1 MKYFCINLDRRSDR
15 WENVSNIFLQHSLD
29 VVRWSAIDCKTHN
42 ISGPRAAKLSH
53 IELLKFC
60 KNANID
66 QVIIFEDDVILCH
79 NFIDKLNTIIEKLPN
94 DWKAVSLHSF
104 KAKTTII
111 NSYIVKLLSKMHGA
125 HAMLLNA
132 NGINEVLESD
142 HRRCLED
149 IYYNSVDNFYGVSL
163 DHTLVFQNGID
174 SDIPETSALSEY
186 RKFYEKYRDLHS

>member
-15 WENVSNIFLQHSLD
+15 WRNVSDIFLKQSLD
-29 VVRWSAIDCKTHN
+29 VTRWSAVDSKIFN
-42 ISGPRAAKLSH
+42 ISGPKAAKLSH
-53 IELLKFC
+53 IELLQFC
-60 KNANID
+60 KSTNTD
-66 QVIIFEDDVILCH
+66 QIIIFEDDIVLCH

-125 HAMLLNA
+125 HAMLLNI
-132 NGINEVLESD
+132 NGINKVLESD

-149 IYYNSVDNFYGVSL
+149 IYYNSVDNFYGVAL
-163 DHTLVFQNGID
+163 DHTLAFQNGID
-174 SDIPETSALSEY
+174 SDIPETSTLSEY
-186 RKFYEKYRDLHS
+186 KRFYEKYRHLHN